1 MRRDRRG
8 AKIGV
13 ATCGHACIICC
24 TAADIKDLARCT
36 VDDAVPA
43 SFRYFTE
50 EAATLGC
57 MIFGVRDS
65 VGPGQVPMRDYW
77 IPDGLYGSMNS
88 LLYDHAVLSTHPLG
102 AHPTTLRPLNHHS
115 PNLQSATILR
125 VWLLHVPLLVGWT

>member
-1 MRRDRRG
+1 MGLLR
-8 AKIGV
+8 ASMHAPSV
-13 ATCGHACIICC
+13 ALRLTFKTQYVPLWMTRFLLCC
-24 TAADIKDLARCT
+24 
-36 VDDAVPA
+36 
-43 SFRYFTE
+43 RYFTE

-102 AHPTTLRPLNHHS
+102 ATPKFPTP
-115 PNLQSATILR
+115 
-125 VWLLHVPLLVGWT
+125 